1 MRNEGLQ
8 LKMKQ
13 ALMTEPAKIIFQEVD
28 VPEIGPKQV
37 KLKMQR
43 IGVCGS
49 DIHVFHGKHP
59 YTTFPVVQGHE
70 VSGEVVEL
78 GSEVTEVKKGEKVT
92 VQPQVVCG
100 ACFPCQNGMYHVC
113 EELKVMGFQT
123 TGMASDYFVVDEDKL
138 TILPDSIGWDEGAM
152 IEPLA
157 VAVHAVKRVPSV
169 EEKNVLVIGGGP
181 IGNLVAQTAKA
192 LGAKKVVIAELS
204 TTRLQMAERCGI
216 ETINSNEEQLDEGI
230 LRQFGEAKSD
240 VIFEC
245 VGSSFTVAQA
255 IEVARKGS
263 TVVVVG
269 VVSDLTKVN
278 MGYVQDH
285 ELTILGSAMYQS
297 IDFDQ
302 AVELI
307 LQGKVKLTELITDR
321 FPFED
326 YLKAYEIIEVN
337 KDKVMKVM
345 IDMN

>member
-1 MRNEGLQ
+1 
-8 LKMKQ
+8 MKQ
-13 ALMTEPAKIIFQEVD
+13 ALMTEPAKIVFQEVS
-28 VPEIGPKQV
+28 VPEVGPKQV
-37 KLKMQR
+37 KLKIKR
-43 IGVCGS
+43 IGICGS

-59 YTTFPVVQGHE
+59 YTSFPVVQGHE
-70 VSGEVVEL
+70 ISAEIIEL
-78 GSEVTEVKKGEKVT
+78 GSEVTQVKTGQKVT

-100 ACFPCQNGMYHVC
+100 ECIPCKSGMYHVC

-123 TGMASDYFVVDEDKL
+123 TGMASDFFIVEEDKL

-157 VAVHAVKRVPSV
+157 VAVHAAKRVPTL
-169 EEKNVLVIGGGP
+169 EGKNILVIGGGP
-181 IGNLVAQTAKA
+181 IGNLVAQTTKA

-204 TTRLQMAERCGI
+204 TARLKMAEACGI
-216 ETINSNEEQLDEGI
+216 KTINSSEEQLQEGI
-230 LRQFGEAKSD
+230 LRHFGAEKSD

-245 VGSSFTVAQA
+245 VGSSYTVAQA

-263 TVVVVG
+263 TIVVVG

-285 ELTILGSAMYQS
+285 ELTVLGSAMYQS
-297 IDFDQ
+297 IDFEK
-302 AVELI
+302 AVEMV
-307 LQGKVKLTELITDR
+307 LQGKIKMKELITNR

-326 YLKAYEIIEVN
+326 YLKAYVIIENN

-345 IDMN
+345 IEMV